1 MYINKLNNTHQ
12 IHSCMYMDFKKE
24 SHTKN
29 LVSLVITL
37 TKIETQAKK
46 IQVLTTFM
54 DIFFVR
60 PINLMPRPM
69 KPV

>member
-1 MYINKLNNTHQ
+1 
-12 IHSCMYMDFKKE
+12 MYMDFKKE